1 MTLLVV
7 IARRRE
13 RRINP
18 FCPRKKVWIASLAL
32 AMTEMRDPVIPGRRD
47 SGESGIRGRLER
59 TNETVMAGLDPR
71 LSGLI
76 LVDKAHGVD
85 SSAVLSIAKC
95 SRHTRKIP
103 PCATTIQYFTTF

>member
-1 MTLLVV
+1 MMGFV
-7 IARRRE
+7 I
-13 RRINP
+13 
-18 FCPRKKVWIASLAL
+18 
-32 AMTEMRDPVIPGRRD
+32 T
-47 SGESGIRGRLER
+47 
-59 TNETVMAGLDPR
+59 GLDPAIHHKRFIQSEWMPGSSPR